1 MNNRFNTVFNK
12 NPLIGMVHLLPLPG
26 SPNYAGSIDAII
38 QAAVEDMQALQEG
51 GADAFI
57 IENFGDV
64 PYEGGINREA
74 LAVMAAVCAQLSK
87 ESSLPFGINVQ
98 FNDFDSE
105 WALALASDADFI
117 RVEAFVENRIGIHGI
132 SYACAPRLMRLKA
145 AYPAKAMIFADINVK
160 HTFPL
165 AEQPIEFSVHEAIE
179 SGADALIVTGLLT
192 GQNPTIE
199 DVNEIKGMAGDTPV
213 IIGSGINSQNV
224 AEYLAVSNGV
234 IVGSSL
240 KFDGNVNKR
249 VDAERVTGL
258 VKSLKS

>member
-26 SPNYAGSIDAII
+26 SPNYAGSINTII

-98 FNDFDSE
+98 FNDIDSE

>member
-1 MNNRFNTVFNK
+1 MNNRFKTVFNK

-26 SPNYAGSIDAII
+26 SPNYTGSINSII
-38 QAAVEDMQALQEG
+38 QAAVEDMLALQKG

-64 PYEGGINREA
+64 PYEGKITHEA
-74 LAVMAAVCAQLSK
+74 LAVMATVCARLAV

-98 FNDFDSE
+98 FNDIESE

-132 SYACAPRLMRLKA
+132 SYACAPHLMRLKA
-145 AYPAKAMIFADINVK
+145 ANPAKAMIFADINVK

-165 AEQPIEFSVHEAIE
+165 VPQPLEFSVHEAIE

-192 GQNPTIE
+192 GQNPTVE
-199 DVNEIKGMAGDTPV
+199 DVRQIKEMAAGTPV
-213 IIGSGINSQNV
+213 IVGSGINAQN
-224 AEYLAVSNGV
+224 AAQYLAVSNGV

-240 KFDGNVNKR
+240 KFDADVNKR
-249 VDAERVTGL
+249 IDAERVAGL
-258 VKSLKS
+258 VKSLKA

>member
-1 MNNRFNTVFNK
+1 MNNRFKTVFDK

-26 SPNYAGSIDAII
+26 SPSYAGSITAIM
-38 QAAVEDMQALQEG
+38 QAAVEDMLALQKG

-64 PYEGGINREA
+64 PYEGEITREA

-98 FNDFDSE
+98 FNDIDSE
-105 WALALASDADFI
+105 WALALASAADFI

-165 AEQPIEFSVHEAIE
+165 APQPIEFSVHEAIE

-199 DVNEIKGMAGDTPV
+199 DVQQVKEMAGGTPV
-213 IIGSGINSQNV
+213 IIGSGINAKNAAQ
-224 AEYLAVSNGV
+224 YLAVSDGV

-240 KFDGNVNKR
+240 KFDGDVNKR
-249 VDAERVTGL
+249 VDAERVAGL
-258 VKSLKS
+258 VESLHQ

>member
-1 MNNRFNTVFNK
+1 MNNRFNAVFNK
-12 NPLIGMVHLLPLPG
+12 NPLIGMIHLLPLPG
-26 SPNYAGSIDAII
+26 SPNYTGSINAII
-38 QAAVEDMQALQEG
+38 QAAVEDMQALQKG

-64 PYEGGINREA
+64 PYEGGINHEA
-74 LAVMAAVCAQLSK
+74 LAVMAAVCAQLAK
-87 ESSLPFGINVQ
+87 ESNLPFGINVQ
-98 FNDFDSE
+98 FNDIDSE

-199 DVNEIKGMAGDTPV
+199 DVRQVKEMAGSMPV
-213 IIGSGINSQNV
+213 IVGSGINSQNA

-240 KFDGNVNKR
+240 NFDGNVNKR
-249 VDAERVTGL
+249 VDAERVAEL
-258 VKSLKS
+258 VKSLHQ

>member
-26 SPNYAGSIDAII
+26 SPNYTGSIEAIM
-38 QAAVEDMQALQEG
+38 QAAIADTQALEKG

-64 PYEGGINREA
+64 PYSDHIDREA

-87 ESSLPFGINVQ
+87 ESNLPFGINVQ
-98 FNDFDSE
+98 FNDIDSE
-105 WALALASDADFI
+105 WALALACDADFI

-145 AYPAKAMIFADINVK
+145 AYSAKAMIFADINVK

-165 AEQPIEFSVHEAIE
+165 APQPIEFSVHEAIE

-192 GQNPTIE
+192 GQNPTLE
-199 DVNEIKGMAGDTPV
+199 DVKEVKEMAGDMPV
-213 IIGSGINSQNV
+213 IIGSGINPKN
-224 AEYLAVSNGV
+224 AADYLAVSNGV

-240 KFDGNVNKR
+240 KIDGDVNQR
-249 VDAERVTGL
+249 VDVERVAGL
-258 VKSLKS
+258 VESLKG

>member
-1 MNNRFNTVFNK
+1 MNNCFNTVFYK

-26 SPNYAGSIDAII
+26 SPNYTGSIEAIM
-38 QAAVEDMQALQEG
+38 QAAIADTQALEKG

-64 PYEGGINREA
+64 PYSDHIEREA
-74 LAVMAAVCAQLSK
+74 LAVMAAVCAQLSR

-98 FNDFDSE
+98 FNDIDSE

-145 AYPAKAMIFADINVK
+145 AYPARAMIFADINVK

-165 AEQPIEFSVHEAIE
+165 APQPIEFSVHEAIE

-192 GQNPTIE
+192 GQNPTLE
-199 DVNEIKGMAGDTPV
+199 DVKEVKEMAGDTPV
-213 IIGSGINSQNV
+213 IIGSGINSKN
-224 AEYLAVSNGV
+224 AADYLAVSNGV

-240 KFDGNVNKR
+240 KFEGDVNQR
-249 VDAERVTGL
+249 VDVERVARL
-258 VKSLKS
+258 VNRLKG